1 MRRFYHRS
9 WRCQS
14 GRKEPLPALV
24 RCPGRG
30 ADGGVTPGEGALWSL
45 PTQHQ
50 RRYRCLQ
57 AASTCVYLRGPQ
69 LDAVD
74 DLMASAG
81 VVLLFFVAGD
91 EERTVLVFCLIW
103 IVSIY
108 TRDFLHR
115 YMPTNIVLDKLRTRH
130 GLKWG
135 APAMLLAITY
145 LAVANIL
152 TILIDR
158 GAPGWFHLL
167 VLLCIWNAF
176 KFQVMGPMSVVLLV
190 RARTA
195 ERRDRRM
202 LPRSPAPTA

>member
-1 MRRFYHRS
+1 MPEWS
-9 WRCQS
+9 EGTVAS
-14 GRKEPLPALV
+14 PDPLPGTWC
-24 RCPGRG
+24 RWSCHPGRG
-30 ADGGVTPGEGALWSL
+30 RAPVSSNATSTAVPLLAGGL
-45 PTQHQ
+45 
-50 RRYRCLQ
+50 
-57 AASTCVYLRGPQ
+57 YLRGPP
-69 LDAVD
+69 LAAVD

-91 EERTVLVFCLIW
+91 EERTVLMFRLIW

-115 YMPTNIVLDKLRTRH
+115 YMPTNIVLDKLHTRH

-145 LAVANIL
+145 LAVASIL

-167 VLLCIWNAF
+167 VLLCI
-176 KFQVMGPMSVVLLV
+176 
-190 RARTA
+190 
-195 ERRDRRM
+195 
-202 LPRSPAPTA
+202 